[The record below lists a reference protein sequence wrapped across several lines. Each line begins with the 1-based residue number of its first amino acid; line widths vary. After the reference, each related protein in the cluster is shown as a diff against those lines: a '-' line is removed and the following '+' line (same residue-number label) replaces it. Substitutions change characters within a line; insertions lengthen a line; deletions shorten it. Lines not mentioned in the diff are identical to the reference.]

1 MLSNP
6 IGFDNPNP
14 LTEKISSEEKKSPYN
29 FRSNPWLLQF
39 NCFSL
44 WLLIQGSFKARVAS
58 IKFNYFFLQLAWQRC
73 QLLKE
78 GGYESEADSKQRHT
92 LSRNLKCKQMIPLYS
107 VHTPDEPL
115 KRKTREQLSVC
126 YFHPAWIPDM
136 LALNATLS
144 ILAISLILLIFVY
157 IYFSVAHLFSCMLL
171 Y

>member
-1 MLSNP
+1 
-6 IGFDNPNP
+6 
-14 LTEKISSEEKKSPYN
+14 
-29 FRSNPWLLQF
+29 
-39 NCFSL
+39 
-44 WLLIQGSFKARVAS
+44 
-58 IKFNYFFLQLAWQRC
+58 
-73 QLLKE
+73 
-78 GGYESEADSKQRHT
+78 
-92 LSRNLKCKQMIPLYS
+92 MIPLYS

-136 LALNATLS
+136 LALNVTLS